1 MVHLHHSFALS
12 KCGVLIII
20 LSMTEEEMIRQI
32 AEPILEQLKK
42 IEKQLGNQRMSQI
55 PQVKFVKESEML
67 DGPFM
72 IGDIEVT
79 DELLEKVEAY
89 IQEEIEMMHEP
100 TVLH

>member
-1 MVHLHHSFALS
+1 M
-12 KCGVLIII
+12 LIII

-89 IQEEIEMMHEP
+89 IQEEIEMMHKP

>member
-1 MVHLHHSFALS
+1 M
-12 KCGVLIII
+12 LIII

-42 IEKQLGNQRMSQI
+42 IEKQLGNQKMSQI

>member
-1 MVHLHHSFALS
+1 MLLAVHLVCYSELDKIQCFGFKFKH
-12 KCGVLIII
+12 
-20 LSMTEEEMIRQI
+20 M
-32 AEPILEQLKK
+32 LK
-42 IEKQLGNQRMSQI
+42 L
-55 PQVKFVKESEML
+55 VKMMG

-89 IQEEIEMMHEP
+89 IQEEIEMMHKP

>member
-1 MVHLHHSFALS
+1 M
-12 KCGVLIII
+12 LIII

-55 PQVKFVKESEML
+55 PQVKFVKESEMM